1 MSAPLHQA
9 LAQARMDDVR
19 GAADA
24 HRVTHGRLE
33 RERSV
38 AVGSVTLRFG
48 SSADQPALE
57 RLAEIDSARP
67 PAHPVLLGE
76 VDGHL
81 RAALALVGGAV
92 VAAYAFGRS
101 PHNPNQENSSE
112 HHPATHRRRSRSR
125 TSACFRSRPQ
135 RGRAAPPGRH
145 IAALAGFVEN
155 VGNLYAA
162 GGCPSRGAGQK
173 RQAP

>member
-1 MSAPLHQA
+1 MISAPLHQA
-9 LAQARMDDVR
+9 LARARMDNVR

-38 AVGSVTLRFG
+38 AVGSVTRRFG

-57 RLAEIDSARP
+57 RLAQLDSARP
-67 PAHPVLLGE
+67 LAHPVLLGE

-92 VAAYAFGRS
+92 VADPFY
-101 PHNPNQENSSE
+101 P
-112 HHPATHRRRSRSR
+112 
-125 TSACFRSRPQ
+125 
-135 RGRAAPPGRH
+135 
-145 IAALAGFVEN
+145 
-155 VGNLYAA
+155 AA
-162 GGCPSRGAGQK
+162 GLIGLLRVRA
-173 RQAP
+173 RQLGPTRRTRRPWRLRLRAVAAQPQPGGLK